1 MCLGSILNTFR
12 NVVVEMTMNAN
23 AQIEHRGRE
32 KIIHF
37 TKQVHFTKLGTQV
50 VSPIA
55 SKQIQ

>member
-1 MCLGSILNTFR
+1 
-12 NVVVEMTMNAN
+12 MNAN